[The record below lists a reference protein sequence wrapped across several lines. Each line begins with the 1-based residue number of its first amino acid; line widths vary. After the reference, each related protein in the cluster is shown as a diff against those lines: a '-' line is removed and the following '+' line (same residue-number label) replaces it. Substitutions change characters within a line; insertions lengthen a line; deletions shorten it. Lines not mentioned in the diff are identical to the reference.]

1 MTLALLYWL
10 HMLAT
15 VLWLGGLAVLALLV
29 LPAARRHLPL
39 SAQPDFF
46 LALQQRLDRLGWAA
60 LAVLLATG
68 MFQMSANPYYEG
80 LLAITNAWARA
91 ILFKHLAFA
100 VMVGVSAWQTWFV
113 LPELARQS
121 LALSRGRGDPV
132 RWQQLARRQ
141 ERLLRLNMALAALVL
156 ALTALARAA

>member
-1 MTLALLYWL
+1 MLAFLYWL
-10 HMLAT
+10 HMVAT
-15 VLWLGGLAVLALLV
+15 VIWLGGLAALALLV
-29 LPAARRHLPL
+29 LPLARRHL
-39 SAQPDFF
+39 SAEAQREFY

-80 LLAITNAWARA
+80 LLTVANPWARA
-91 ILFKHLAFA
+91 ILFKHLAFLG
-100 VMVGVSAWQTWFV
+100 MVGVSAWQSWFL

-121 LALSRGRGDPV
+121 LAQVRGRGQPE
-132 RWQQLARRQ
+132 RWQQLTARQ
-141 ERLLRLNMALAALVL
+141 ERLLRLNMVLAVIVL